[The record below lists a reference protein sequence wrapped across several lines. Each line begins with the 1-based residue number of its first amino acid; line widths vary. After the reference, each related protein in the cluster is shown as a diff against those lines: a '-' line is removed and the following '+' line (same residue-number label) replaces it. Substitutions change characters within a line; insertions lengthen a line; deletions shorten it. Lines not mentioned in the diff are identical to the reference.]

1 MQLADYLVLQF
12 DDTVARHRGQVLDVV
27 PRDRQKERLP
37 GGNSIAWATY
47 HVGRHAALALD
58 VLQHPSTAV
67 ALSEPGEG
75 LQEVE
80 QDWLA
85 GITAEQADEYATAVF
100 ADVRRYLA
108 TAPDLDA
115 RVDVGAGLRA
125 AGIDEERYGWLYRMW
140 DQPVAFLVAWPLT
153 GHVTNHVGEMI
164 ATRNQMGLSPF
175 R

>member
-1 MQLADYLVLQF
+1 MELTDYLVFQF
-12 DDTVARHRGQVLDVV
+12 DDTVARHRAQVLDLV
-27 PRDRQKERLP
+27 PRDRQKDRLP

-58 VLQHPSTAV
+58 VLGRRSATV
-67 ALSEPGEG
+67 ALSPPGEG

-85 GITAEQADEYATAVF
+85 DVSPEEADSYATAVF
-100 ADVRRYLA
+100 AEVRAYLS
-108 TAPDLDA
+108 TGPDLGS
-115 RVDVGAGLRA
+115 RPDVAAGLRA
-125 AGIDEERYGWLYRMW
+125 SGIDENVFGWLYRMW

-153 GHVTNHVGEMI
+153 GHISNHVGEMI